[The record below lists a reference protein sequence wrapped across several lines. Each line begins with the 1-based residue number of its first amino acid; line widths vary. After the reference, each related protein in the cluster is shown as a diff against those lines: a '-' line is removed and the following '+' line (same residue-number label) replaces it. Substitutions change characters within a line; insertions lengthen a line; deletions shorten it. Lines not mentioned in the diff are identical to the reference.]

1 MTKEKRA
8 QKERPKEKMPPH
20 TRMQER
26 HSNGKKKAVYI
37 IRCRCQT
44 TRRAPVTLR
53 MVSVHEITPSSSS
66 Y

>member
-26 HSNGKKKAVYI
+26 HSNGKKKAIYI
-37 IRCRCQT
+37 KGVDVRPHAVRRSRCGW
-44 TRRAPVTLR
+44 
-53 MVSVHEITPSSSS
+53 
-66 Y
+66 